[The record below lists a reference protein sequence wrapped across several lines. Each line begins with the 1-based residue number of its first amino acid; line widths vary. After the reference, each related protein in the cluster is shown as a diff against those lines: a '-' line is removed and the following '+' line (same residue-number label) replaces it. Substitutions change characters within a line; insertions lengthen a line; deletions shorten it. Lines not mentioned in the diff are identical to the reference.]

1 MKKRTIQVA
10 LAVIFIIGAIPMKK
24 SLLKGFRA
32 ITIFIIG
39 KSSDIGGGGYTLSCL
54 IVECRLFFPF
64 FKLQIIS
71 IIANNKKN
79 LKEKP
84 HIQAC
89 NLTRVYKEK
98 KGKNEESV
106 RFGRKLS

>member
-1 MKKRTIQVA
+1 M
-10 LAVIFIIGAIPMKK
+10 
-24 SLLKGFRA
+24 
-32 ITIFIIG
+32 
-39 KSSDIGGGGYTLSCL
+39 
-54 IVECRLFFPF
+54 
-64 FKLQIIS
+64 QIIS

-106 RFGRKLS
+106 RFGRELS